1 MSAVD
6 QQFGAKKEV
15 SFNTPLTVDRFW
27 EMEAGSDLGVVA
39 GRTEGNPL
47 RLAQWVKR
55 SDRWVPYV
63 DHMEGHLD
71 FEVLTKSFGFWL
83 EHMLGSVATT
93 GPAETAAYTHTGTM
107 ADLFGKSFT
116 CQMTKPF
123 NPSGTVQAVT
133 ASGCKIPSWSIANT
147 VDGMLMLG
155 LDIWGA
161 SYTTATATATASYP
175 TLMENFSWA
184 GGVLTVAGS
193 SYDVTDISIEV
204 DNGLNLD
211 RKQIR
216 GNTQPKEPT
225 SGQREVTFTYTA
237 DFEALT
243 QHNRVVATTVS
254 AAQAALVATW
264 TGPTLIAGAT
274 TLFPKLTVTIPVGR
288 HDAWQAQNAAAEG
301 ISQTLS
307 GVGRYDGTTSPI
319 TVAVVSA
326 DTTP

>member
-1 MSAVD
+1 MATVD
-6 QQFGAKKEV
+6 QQLGVKKEV
-15 SFNTPLTVDRFW
+15 TFNTPVTVDRFF

-39 GRTEGNPL
+39 GRTEGSPL
-47 RLAQWVKR
+47 RPAQWVAR
-55 SDRWVPYV
+55 SDRWTPYV

-71 FEVLTKSFGFWL
+71 FGMLTKSFGFWL
-83 EHMLGSVATT
+83 EHMLGQVATT
-93 GPAETAAYTHTGTM
+93 GPAETTVYTHTGTV
-107 ADLFGKSFT
+107 AALFGKSFT

-123 NPSGTVQAVT
+123 NPSGTVQAMT
-133 ASGCKIPSWSIANT
+133 ASGCKIPKWSIANT
-147 VDGMLMLG
+147 VDGNLMLG

-161 SYTTATATATASYP
+161 SYTTATATASATYP
-175 TLMENFSWA
+175 TGMEPFSWA

-216 GNTQPKEPT
+216 GSTTPKEPT
-225 SGQREVTFTYTA
+225 DGQRSVSFTYTA
-237 DFEALT
+237 DFDALT
-243 QHNRVVATTVS
+243 QHNRVVGVTPA

-264 TGPTLIAGAT
+264 NGPTLLGS
-274 TLFPKLTVTIPVGR
+274 TLFPQVKVTIPVGR
-288 HDAWQAQNAAAEG
+288 HDAWQAANAAAEG

-307 GVGRYDGTTSPI
+307 GVGRYDGTNSPI
-319 TVAVVSA
+319 TVAIATA